1 MPGLVGI
8 ISTTPQNDIGH
19 ALSRMIESVRH
30 FDWYKVEQFVSP
42 QRTFACAHVHL
53 GILPTSDSSHHWL
66 HGEETDGFTHV
77 DHDEQAQSL
86 TISNDAFGMMPLFY
100 FQNSKLLI
108 FGTEMKA
115 VLAHPAVS
123 PNMDTRGLADLMAF
137 GFIFGEKTLVQG
149 LKCLPG
155 GSTLRFD
162 ARTGQTKI
170 ERTWDF
176 RQRIGRGTRG
186 NRELLDEIADKF
198 KSSVS
203 TRCAGG
209 LPLGV
214 SLSGGYDSRT
224 ITAAI
229 DHQHTKIQ
237 TLTLDVSGGADQIIA
252 EQIARC
258 TSGLPNHHFIENG
271 ADFFA
276 EWPQYVREMVWL
288 SDGMYYDEACVMMST
303 LDKYRDFGIEVAL
316 RGHGGELA
324 RMQWAYELACNRF
337 IRDCRTQSDVMAQ
350 LFRQMA
356 FGLTDAD
363 FDMLF
368 VPELARTLGGAARTS
383 MEEAF
388 AGVDAAW
395 DVIDQVSCVFVQ
407 EYLRR
412 QSVPSL
418 AQLRSRVEVRMPFLD
433 REYVDAVL
441 QLAPTERLGTR
452 VHRHLLARHNPA
464 LLRIT
469 NANTGAPAGAGDFRQ
484 RLYRKTN
491 GYLKRFFG
499 YERYKHYVDVPGW
512 LRGPLRPHIESVLL
526 DKRTLT
532 RGLYRA
538 ESVRD
543 LVDAHMSGHENRGSA
558 LLLLLFLELWNRQ
571 FVDGESWRC

>member
-8 ISTTPQNDIGH
+8 ISTTPNNDIER
-19 ALSRMIESVRH
+19 ALSRMIEAVRH

-42 QRTFACAHVHL
+42 QHTFACAHVHL
-53 GILPTSDSSHHWL
+53 GILPTGNSSHHWL
-66 HGEETDGFTHV
+66 HGEETDGFTRV
-77 DHDEQAQSL
+77 DRDESKQSL

-100 FQNSKLLI
+100 FQNSTLLV

-115 VLAHPAVS
+115 VLSHPAVS
-123 PNMDTRGLADLMAF
+123 PNIDTRGLADLLAY

-162 ARTGQTKI
+162 MRAGRIRI

-176 RQRIGRGTRG
+176 RQHIGPGSRS
-186 NRELLDEIADKF
+186 NDKLLDEIADTF
-198 KSSVS
+198 KSSVNK
-203 TRCAGG
+203 RCAGSVSI
-209 LPLGV
+209 GV

-224 ITAAI
+224 IAAAI
-229 DHQHTKIQ
+229 DHQRTKIQ

-252 EQIARC
+252 EQIAHR
-258 TSGLPNHHFIENG
+258 TSGLPNHHFIENSTE
-271 ADFFA
+271 FFA
-276 EWPQYVREMVWL
+276 KWPRYVREMVWL

-303 LDKYRDFGIEVAL
+303 LDKYRDFGIQCTL

-337 IRDCRTQSDVMAQ
+337 IRDCRTQPSVMAQ

-363 FDMLF
+363 FDALF
-368 VPELARTLGGAARTS
+368 VPELAKPLRGAARAS

-388 AGVDAAW
+388 TGVDPAW
-395 DVIDQVSCVFVQ
+395 NVIDQVSCVFVQ

-433 REYVDAVL
+433 RDYVNAVL
-441 QLAPTERLGTR
+441 QLAPMDRLGTR

-469 NANTGAPAGAGDFRQ
+469 NANTGAPAGAGDLTQ
-484 RLYRKTN
+484 RVYRKTN
-491 GYLKRFFG
+491 GYLRRLFG

-512 LRGPLRPHIESVLL
+512 LCGPLRPHIEGVLL

-538 ESVRD
+538 DGVRE
-543 LVDAHMSGHENRGSA
+543 LVDAHMSGQQDRGSA

-571 FVDGESWRC
+571 FVDAESWRC

>member
-8 ISTTPQNDIGH
+8 ISTTPQNDIDRV
-19 ALSRMIESVRH
+19 LSHMIGSVRH

-42 QRTFACAHVHL
+42 RHAFACAHVHL
-53 GILPTSDSSHHWL
+53 GILPTKDSSHHWF
-66 HGEETDGFTHV
+66 HGEETDGFTRV
-77 DHDEQAQSL
+77 DYDEQSQSL

-100 FQNSKLLI
+100 YHNSNLVV

-115 VLAHPAVS
+115 VLAHPTVS
-123 PNMDTRGLADLMAF
+123 PNLDPRGLADLMAF

-155 GSTLRFD
+155 GSTLQFD
-162 ARTGQTKI
+162 ARTGQTKV

-176 RQRIGRGTRG
+176 RQHIGRGSHG
-186 NRELLDEIADKF
+186 DRELLDEIATKF

-203 TRCAGG
+203 RRCGG
-209 LPLGV
+209 ELPIGI

-229 DHQHTKIQ
+229 DHQQTKIQ
-237 TLTLDVSGGADQIIA
+237 TLTLDVSGGADQVIA
-252 EQIARC
+252 EEIARR
-258 TSGLPNHHFIENG
+258 TSGLPSHHFIENS
-271 ADFFA
+271 AEFFVK
-276 EWPQYVREMVWL
+276 WPQYVREMVWL

-303 LDKYRDFGIEVAL
+303 LDKYRDFGIQVAL

-337 IRDCRTQSDVMAQ
+337 IRDCRTQSDVMSQ

-356 FGLTDAD
+356 FGLADAD
-363 FDMLF
+363 FDTLF
-368 VPELARTLGGAARTS
+368 APELVKTLRDASRAS

-388 AGVDAAW
+388 AGVDATS

-441 QLAPTERLGTR
+441 QLAPMERLGTR

-469 NANTGAPAGAGDFRQ
+469 NANTGAPAGAGDLTQ

-499 YERYKHYVDVPGW
+499 YERYKHYVDVSGW

-526 DKRTLT
+526 DRRTLS

-538 ESVRD
+538 DGVSE
-543 LVDAHMSGHENRGSA
+543 LVNAHMSGQHDRGSA